1 MQRPETAINTILEHL
16 SQAERPFERDRFML
30 VLSYIAWLE
39 GFRQGV
45 LTVRED
51 PGIVVFEPELTDD
64 DLLDAIELLERGNAP
79 SA

>member
-16 SQAERPFERDRFML
+16 SLAERAFERDRFMI
-30 VLSYIAWLE
+30 VLSYITWLE

-45 LTVRED
+45 LAVRED

-64 DLLDAIELLERGNAP
+64 DFLDTIELLERGNAP
-79 SA
+79 ST